1 MIVRVTKCLQAGRK
15 RMMSN
20 DDIEN
25 KEELIKQLW
34 QKMELNKQIINNFK
48 EFFGTYQ
55 SDFLKMYRNKEESD
69 EKLKEILAQQDQI
82 FSKFNELMK
91 EK

>member
-1 MIVRVTKCLQAGRK
+1 
-15 RMMSN
+15 MSA
-20 DDIEN
+20 EN
-25 KEELIKQLW
+25 KEELIKQLR
-34 QKMELNKQIINNFK
+34 QKMDLNKQIINNLK

-55 SDFLKMYRNKEESD
+55 SDFLKMYRNKEEGD